1 MKEVQTLFVVVLV
14 VWRLGGKKEEV
25 FFCFLWRKRSQ
36 KSKKKIKNLSPFLG
50 FTFSSR
56 GWQHEKKKKKAI
68 SSLPNYFSSG
78 PSVVEED
85 LEDLEDLHHHMVM
98 FKKETTI
105 S

>member
-1 MKEVQTLFVVVLV
+1 LAIGRKKGGGFFLFFVEKE
-14 VWRLGGKKEEV
+14 KPKI
-25 FFCFLWRKRSQ
+25 
-36 KSKKKIKNLSPFLG
+36 KKKNEKYLSFFGLHFLVARVA
-50 FTFSSR
+50 TR
-56 GWQHEKKKKKAI
+56 EEEKKAI